1 MKYFLVLLLSLSLFA
16 DDIESD
22 TNKKTSTEIKII
34 KPISVPNIKYIK
46 GMEDY
51 SLFDV
56 TKEGLKSFIEKKKI
70 NKLTLETM
78 YNRIDNPTSIIV
90 SAYAY
95 DYGYQ
100 RPDLAEN
107 FYKLF
112 TDKFGFENKL
122 RYADFLIRTGRASEI
137 ENLFDKMD
145 CVVNFKNATEC
156 KYYRGL
162 ATYLVTGDNKNKDLK
177 SIRKKLPK
185 AEEIFS
191 SN

>member
-22 TNKKTSTEIKII
+22 TNKKTSTEIKIV

-46 GMEDY
+46 GMEYY

>member
-1 MKYFLVLLLSLSLFA
+1 MKYFLVLLLGLSLFA
-16 DDIESD
+16 DDIEEGKPKPVS
-22 TNKKTSTEIKII
+22 EIKIV
-34 KPISVPNIKYIK
+34 KPIPVPDIKYIK
-46 GMEDY
+46 GMEAY

-56 TKEGLKSFIEKKKI
+56 TKEGFKGFIEKKKI

-78 YNRIDNPTSIIV
+78 YNRIDNPNSIIL

-112 TDKFGFENKL
+112 KDDFGFENKL

-145 CVVNFKNATEC
+145 CVVNFKNAKEC

-162 ATYLVTGDNKNKDLK
+162 ATYLVTGDNKNRDLK

-185 AEEIFS
+185 AEEIYS

>member
-22 TNKKTSTEIKII
+22 TNKKTSTEIKIV

-56 TKEGLKSFIEKKKI
+56 TKEGLNSFIEKKKI

>member
-16 DDIESD
+16 DNIESD
-22 TNKKTSTEIKII
+22 TNEKTSTEIKIV

-46 GMEDY
+46 GMENY

-56 TKEGLKSFIEKKKI
+56 TKEGFKSFIEKKKI

-185 AEEIFS
+185 AEEIYS